1 MHKKSQSDNSVDA
14 DFIDKFVDNEVTNYI
29 FDPIIKK

>member
-1 MHKKSQSDNSVDA
+1 MYKKVQNDKSVDA
-14 DFIDKFVDNEVTNYI
+14 DFIDKFVDNEITNYQ